1 MIAQTSPARQANFTE
16 LLLDGITPI
25 AAYDAVRRS
34 LGGPSFL
41 LESAP
46 GAGELA
52 RHSII
57 GVGSIGDVVASDG
70 EVRVST
76 PSGTHTLAGS
86 AVLDAARLLLREC
99 APAFLESAYAP
110 FVGAYGVAT
119 FEFAGYFERLPQ
131 VNRTAQSPPDLHLIV
146 PEHVIIFDHY
156 THIVTI
162 VSLGDGREQSQK
174 VATADI
180 AQTLSSA
187 RIGALQAPEGGVQL
201 RTCVAPRSFTS
212 MVDSAKA
219 AIHAGNI
226 FQVVLSQV
234 WSASVGAD
242 PFPVYRKLRSI
253 NPSPYM
259 FYLELDGRVLLGSSP
274 EMLCKLDGRLAR
286 LRPLAGTR
294 PRPATSDEERTVARE
309 LRRDPKERAEHIM
322 LVDLGRNDLGRVC
335 DYGSISVS
343 ELLAVERYSHV
354 MHLVSEVRGVLR
366 SDCDAFDLFAAT
378 FPAGTVSGAPKIR
391 AMQLISELEGRRRGS
406 YGGSVVRFGF
416 DGSLD
421 ACIVLRS
428 ADVRDGIASISA
440 GAGIVA
446 DSVPEREDAECR
458 AKARALAQAVQASGA
473 LS

>member
-1 MIAQTSPARQANFTE
+1 MKCTE

-25 AAYDAVRRS
+25 AAYGAVRRS
-34 LGGPSFL
+34 LSGPSFL
-41 LESAP
+41 LESSP

-57 GVGSIGDVVASDG
+57 GVGSIGELVAIDG
-70 EVRVST
+70 KVTVST
-76 PSGTHTLAGS
+76 PSGTRTCAGS
-86 AVLDAARLLLREC
+86 TVLDAARLLLREC
-99 APAFLESAYAP
+99 APAFLESKYAP

-131 VNRTAQSPPDLHLIV
+131 LKRPAQSPPDLHLIV
-146 PEHVIIFDHY
+146 PEHVVIFDHY
-156 THIVTI
+156 THTVTI
-162 VSLGDGREQSQK
+162 LSLGDDSSLSQRS
-174 VATADI
+174 VAADI
-180 AQTLSSA
+180 AQTLSTA
-187 RIGALQAPEGGVQL
+187 RIGALQPAQGGAAL
-201 RTCVAPRSFTS
+201 TACAAPRPFTA

-219 AIHAGNI
+219 AIHAGDV
-226 FQVVLSQV
+226 FQVVLSQA
-234 WSASVGAD
+234 WSAPVGAD

-294 PRPATSDEERTVARE
+294 ARPATNDEERAVARQ
-309 LRRDPKERAEHIM
+309 LRRDPKERAEHVM

-335 DYGSISVS
+335 EYGSVKVS

-354 MHLVSEVRGVLR
+354 MHLVSEVRGVVR

-391 AMQLISELEGRRRGS
+391 AMQIISDLESRRRGS

-428 ADVRDGIASISA
+428 ADVRDGIATISA

-458 AKARALAQAVQASGA
+458 AKARALALAIQADGA

>member
-1 MIAQTSPARQANFTE
+1 MIAQTNPPARANFTE

-25 AAYDAVRRS
+25 AAYDAVRRT
-34 LGGPSFL
+34 LRGPSFL

-57 GVGSIGDVVASDG
+57 GVGSIGEVVASG
-70 EVRVST
+70 GVVRVWT
-76 PSGTHTLAGS
+76 PSGTHALPGS
-86 AVLDAARLLLREC
+86 AVLDAARMLLREC
-99 APAFLESAYAP
+99 APSSLETPYAP
-110 FVGAYGVAT
+110 FVGAYGIAT
-119 FEFAGYFERLPQ
+119 FEFAGYFERISQ
-131 VNRTAQSPPDLHLIV
+131 AKRMAQSPPDLHLIV

-156 THIVTI
+156 THVVTI
-162 VSLGDGREQSQK
+162 VSLGNQHKPGQT
-174 VATADI
+174 VATSDI
-180 AQTLSSA
+180 AQTLASA
-187 RIGALQAPEGGVQL
+187 RIDALQLHEGGAQL
-201 RTCVAPRSFTS
+201 IACAAPRPFTG

-219 AIHAGNI
+219 AIHAGDI

-234 WSASVGAD
+234 WSAAVGAD

-274 EMLCKLDGRLAR
+274 EMLCKLEGRLAR

-294 PRPATSDEERTVARE
+294 ARPGASGEERAVARE

-335 DYGSISVS
+335 DYGSINVS

-354 MHLVSEVRGVLR
+354 MHLVSEVRGALR

-446 DSVPEREDAECR
+446 DSLPEREDAECR
-458 AKARALAQAVQASGA
+458 AKARALAQAVQGSGA

>member
-1 MIAQTSPARQANFTE
+1 MIAQTTPAARANYRE

-34 LGGPSFL
+34 LPGPSFM

-57 GVGSIGDVVASDG
+57 GVGSIGELVACNGS
-70 EVRVST
+70 VTVST
-76 PSGTHTLAGS
+76 PARTQTYRGS

-99 APAFLESAYAP
+99 APAFVEPAYAP
-110 FVGAYGVAT
+110 FVGAYGVAA
-119 FEFAGYFERLPQ
+119 FEFAGYFEHLTYPNG
-131 VNRTAQSPPDLHLIV
+131 VAASPPDLHLVV
-146 PEHVIIFDHY
+146 PEHVVIFDHY
-156 THIVTI
+156 THNVAII
-162 VSLGDGREQSQK
+162 SLGANRNRSQQN
-174 VATADI
+174 ATADI
-180 AQTLSSA
+180 AETLSSA
-187 RIGALQAPEGGVQL
+187 QIGALQPAEAGVHLTACAAP
-201 RTCVAPRSFTS
+201 ASFTA
-212 MVDSAKA
+212 MVDRAKSA
-219 AIHAGNI
+219 IRAGEI
-226 FQVVLSQV
+226 FQVVLSQAWTAAIGV
-234 WSASVGAD
+234 D
-242 PFPVYRKLRSI
+242 PFPVYRRLRSI

-259 FYLELDGRVLLGSSP
+259 FYLDLDGRILLGSSP
-274 EMLCKLDGRLAR
+274 EMLCKLDGRVAR

-294 PRPATSDEERTVARE
+294 GRPKTSDEERAVVRE
-309 LRRDPKERAEHIM
+309 LQRDPKERAEHIM

-335 DYGSISVS
+335 DYGSVKVS

-354 MHLVSEVRGVLR
+354 MHLVSEVQGALR

-416 DGSLD
+416 DDSLD

-428 ADVRDGIASISA
+428 AEVRDGIAHISA

-446 DSVPEREDAECR
+446 DSIPEREDAECR
-458 AKARALAQAVQASGA
+458 AKARALAQAVQAHGA
-473 LS
+473 VS